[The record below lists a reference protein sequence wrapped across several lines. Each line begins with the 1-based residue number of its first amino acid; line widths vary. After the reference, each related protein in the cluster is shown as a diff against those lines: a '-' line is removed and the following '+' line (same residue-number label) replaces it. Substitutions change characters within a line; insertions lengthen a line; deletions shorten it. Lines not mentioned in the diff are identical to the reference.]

1 MLTKFLF
8 NASQLMRQM
17 GFDFKEMQN
26 PAFFAMQK
34 KLHELGG
41 INFKIEYHP
50 DGSWSAESI
59 NIDGIIT
66 GGDDIKESGQI
77 IKDAIFTYFEVPPYL
92 VNFKSITMNN
102 EPVTMSQKVYATK

>member
-8 NASQLMRQM
+8 NVSQLMRQM
-17 GFDFKEMQN
+17 GFDFKEMRN
-26 PAFFAMQK
+26 PAFFDMQK

-50 DGSWSAESI
+50 DGTWSAESI

-66 GGDDIKESGQI
+66 GGNDIKESGKI

-92 VNFKSITMNN
+92 VNFESISMDN

>member
-8 NASQLMRQM
+8 NVGQLMRQM
-17 GFDFKEMQN
+17 GFDFKEIHN
-26 PAFFAMQK
+26 PAFFDMQK

-66 GGDDIKESGQI
+66 NIGPKKYIGN
-77 IKDAIFTYFEVPPYL
+77 FENMLSLL
-92 VNFKSITMNN
+92 VNISFRMLGR
-102 EPVTMSQKVYATK
+102 

>member
-59 NIDGIIT
+59 NNEQRT
-66 GGDDIKESGQI
+66 GYDV
-77 IKDAIFTYFEVPPYL
+77 A
-92 VNFKSITMNN
+92 KSICD
-102 EPVTMSQKVYATK
+102 